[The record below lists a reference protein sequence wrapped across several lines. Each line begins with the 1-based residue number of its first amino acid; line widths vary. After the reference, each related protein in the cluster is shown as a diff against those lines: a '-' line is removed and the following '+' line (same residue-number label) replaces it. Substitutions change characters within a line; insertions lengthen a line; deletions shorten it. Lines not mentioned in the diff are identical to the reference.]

1 MNLQVLYVPPPD
13 LEARYEIL
21 RVHTRHINVASDVD
35 LRQLAKDT
43 ELFNGAELEG
53 LCREAGF
60 LALRE
65 NISAKIVCNRHFK
78 TARSSLKP
86 SLSRED
92 VISYSSFKKNP
103 APITSGTIISNSKQ
117 IKNFRGSMA
126 PVTVVFV
133 LSVLFAGFKYIFKHT
148 DVMPTEV
155 ATT

>member
-1 MNLQVLYVPPPD
+1 M
-13 LEARYEIL
+13 
-21 RVHTRHINVASDVD
+21 ASDVD
-35 LRQLAKDT
+35 LGQLAKDT

-65 NISAKIVCNRHFK
+65 DISAKIVCNRHFR
-78 TARSSLKP
+78 TARNSLKP

-92 VISYSSFKKNP
+92 IISYSSFKKNP
-103 APITSGTIISNSKQ
+103 SPFSSGNKSSEQKN
-117 IKNFRGSMA
+117 KNFWSSKV

-133 LSVLFAGFKYIFKHT
+133 FSVLFAGFKYILKHA
-148 DVMPTEV
+148 DVIPSEV